1 MTPTSGARRARLRQQ
16 WPSPVAKGWRGATAA
31 RTARNPPP
39 ERTAADLGFGR
50 IVVPEIEAPD
60 MLAFLV

>member
-1 MTPTSGARRARLRQQ
+1 MRQQ